1 MPCFFE
7 KKRLNTRLNGENLI
21 VFSSDFEKYKDNS
34 VQSQIQPRKQPGIYM
49 IRCKKNDWRYYGESK
64 NVSGRL
70 ASHRSM
76 LNRQIHPNKR
86 LQLD

>member
-1 MPCFFE
+1 MIKKFFI
-7 KKRLNTRLNGENLI
+7 LN
-21 VFSSDFEKYKDNS
+21 FSADEDNS
-34 VQSQIQPRKQPGIYM
+34 VQKQIQPRKKSGIYM
-49 IRCKKNDWRYYGESK
+49 IRCKKNDWRYYGESS

-76 LNRQIHPNKR
+76 LKRQIHPNKR